1 MPKNKDFA
9 LRTELIDEC
18 LRNSLRNW
26 TLEKIVFQINQKLN
40 ERYNKTVSKHTIQN
54 DIKYLIEEKNAPIAK
69 KREGNVTYFYYLD
82 KNFSI
87 KNLPIQE
94 EEVTL
99 LKDAINILSQVSEFQ
114 VIDDVK
120 EIILK
125 LQNTVSS
132 ENVNKPSIIQ
142 FEKQDISI
150 GIEYIDDLFTA
161 IKEKIALRISYQSFK
176 AENAEEYI
184 FHPYL
189 LKEYRNRW
197 FVIGRKDNSD
207 RPTNLALDR
216 IKKIKTSTEQ
226 YVEND
231 LFNSDVYFNNLI
243 GVTFPEGAQIE
254 TIELKIAARQVPY
267 IKTKPIHHTQSV
279 IKKYKNGDIII
290 ELHLIINYEL
300 HSVLL
305 SYGCDITVFKPLELR
320 EQIKNIFEKGKACY
334 K

>member
-18 LRNSLRNW
+18 LRNSLRKW
-26 TLEKIVFQINQKLN
+26 TLEKIVAEVNLKLN
-40 ERYNKTVSKHTIQN
+40 ERYNKTTSKHTIQN
-54 DIKYLIEEKNAPIAK
+54 DIKYLIEEKNAPIAR

-94 EEVTL
+94 EEVIL
-99 LKDAINILSQVSEFQ
+99 LKDAINILGQVSEFQ
-114 VIDDVK
+114 IVNDVK

-125 LQNTVSS
+125 LQNTVSL
-132 ENVNKPSIIQ
+132 ENVKNPSIIQ
-142 FEKQDISI
+142 FEKQDISV
-150 GIEYIDDLFTA
+150 GVEYIDDIFTA

-176 AENAEEYI
+176 AGNAEEYI

-197 FVIGRKDNSD
+197 FVIGRRDNLD
-207 RPTNLALDR
+207 KPTNLALDR
-216 IKKIKTSTEQ
+216 IKKIKNSTEK
-226 YVEND
+226 YLEND
-231 LFNSDVYFNNLI
+231 LFNPDVYFNNLV

-254 TIELKIAARQVPY
+254 TIELKIAAGQVPY
-267 IKTKPIHHTQSV
+267 IKTKPIHHTQTV
-279 IKKYKNGDIII
+279 IKEYKNGNIVI
-290 ELHLIINYEL
+290 ELHLIINYEFR
-300 HSVLL
+300 SVLL
-305 SYGCDITVFKPLELR
+305 SYGCDITVIKPLELR
-320 EQIKNIFEKGKACY
+320 EQVKDIFARGSDCY